1 MKFKTSLFSFSLLL
15 LSACTRSIPVAA
27 PSEEPSATAD
37 SISEPALETPVALL
51 EDTPLPTAT
60 QSSTPEAAT
69 ATASQTAPPSETAT
83 ATSTA
88 TLPPFE
94 ADSAYGSPTF
104 LDTFAD
110 GRNWSDANDLLPDT
124 DFIQLALGTGQ
135 LHVTGKPSQ
144 FDTWWFTS
152 TSAGDYFIQMQ
163 VELDDCS
170 GKQAYGL
177 ILRGPESNSS
187 ARGYILTFSCDGAYR
202 LVRLD
207 GLNPYSAAELIPWT
221 ASDAINV
228 GANQSN
234 LLGIRLVGNVITLFA
249 NESQLE
255 ELEDDS
261 YSAGRFG
268 LFVNAGVPGDFT
280 YRIEELAFWNLD

>member
-1 MKFKTSLFSFSLLL
+1 MKIKISFLFLALLM
-15 LSACTRSIPVAA
+15 LSACTRSIPIAA
-27 PSEEPSATAD
+27 QPDDPSTTAD
-37 SISEPALETPVALL
+37 VISEPLLDTPVPLL
-51 EDTPLPTAT
+51 EDTLMPTAADLPTEQA
-60 QSSTPEAAT
+60 S

-83 ATSTA
+83 ASSTA
-88 TLPPFE
+88 TQPPFE

-110 GRNWSDANDLLPDT
+110 GRNWSDSNDLLPDT
-124 DFIQLALGTGQ
+124 DFIQLALGIGQ

-152 TSAGDYFIQMQ
+152 TSASDYFIQMQ

-177 ILRGPESNSS
+177 ILRGPNSNTS

-221 ASDAINV
+221 ASEAINA
-228 GANQSN
+228 GPNQSN
-234 LLGIRLVGNVITLFA
+234 LLGIRLVGDVITVFA
-249 NESQLE
+249 NASQLA